1 MKDEQIDGMDDGGES
16 FGEIVRRVHHD
27 LGGRAD
33 IAATAKAVRQEIDSD
48 LYDAIVA
55 PGFASRCRSELKHR
69 DEDSGLPYS
78 LQVNG
83 DYVALV
89 LFSVDEYREAVRK
102 YVGRARANRIMAQR
116 LADECESVHGVAINV
131 DEAAS

>member
-1 MKDEQIDGMDDGGES
+1 MTEQIDGMDIES
-16 FGEIVRRVHHD
+16 FGELVRRVHHE

-33 IAATAKAVRQEIDSD
+33 IVATAKAVRAQITPD

-55 PGFASRCRSELKHR
+55 PGFAERCRGELRHT
-69 DEDSGLPYS
+69 DQESGLPYS

-102 YVGRARANRIMAQR
+102 YVGRARANRAMAQR
-116 LADECESVHGVAINV
+116 LADECQSVHGVVI
-131 DEAAS
+131 DLTGEATA